1 MKVFVNNIEIDVF
14 IGATV
19 NDAVISYFTSIES
32 SLPEPFPLIFDQF
45 GNQIEPD
52 GELTTN
58 SQIFT
63 IESDNAPSYE

>member
-1 MKVFVNNIEIDVF
+1 MKVFVNNIEIYVF

-19 NDAVISYFTSIES
+19 NDAVNYYFKSIQS
-32 SLPEPFPLIFDQF
+32 PLPEPFPLVFDQY

-52 GELTTN
+52 GELSPN

-63 IESDNAPSYE
+63 VESDNTLNYE